1 VGWNRALGGVLSG
14 TRRLVGSGISCGVAA
29 GDAVEWPHGILVSP
43 GMLVSRPSQIRK
55 SSPPSSKHWIP
66 PISTGNDD
74 PLESCR
80 RNGGKLRRGVNEDAI
95 FLFVRNDVI
104 EVIYGDD
111 GPVIFMYKMKYILYM
126 IVLKSINDPIN

>member
-1 VGWNRALGGVLSG
+1 
-14 TRRLVGSGISCGVAA
+14 LVGSGISCGVAA
-29 GDAVEWPHGILVSP
+29 GDAVERPHGILVSP
-43 GMLVSRPSQIRK
+43 GMLVSCPSQIGK
-55 SSPPSSKHWIP
+55 PSPPSSKHWIP
-66 PISTGNDD
+66 PISTGNGD
-74 PLESCR
+74 PLESRR

-126 IVLKSINDPIN
+126 IVLKSINGPIN